1 MIASQVSSG
10 ASIYMSQLP
19 NKIQSPFDQSP
30 FGLAPMEGV
39 SDWSFR
45 LWMAQAGAPCV
56 MSTPFLRATDTFPKQ
71 LPHDFAPELAGL
83 GANYALIPQVM
94 ASRPEDFV
102 RSARYFLDAGADFVD
117 LNCGCPSP
125 NPVSGGAGSSLLKD
139 SDGFLRFIESIAAAL
154 PARAF
159 SVKMRTGFHDPG
171 QFLTMIEGL
180 RDFPLRQLTIHGRT
194 RSDRYDNES
203 RWDLIE
209 AAQKRLPYPV
219 VASGDI
225 VSHASWQ
232 TKKAAHPG
240 IERVI
245 IGRGALRNP
254 WIFEELRQEKAVR
267 ISSRALVYALASF
280 ARLTELADENAD
292 VLPSLIRDGLW
303 KQAAGCDED
312 RWKDLWLALRGNL
325 SPEPLEA
332 TCERFAFGRCKMIWN
347 SLRSSL
353 PELYFEPKLLR
364 SKTLSEFLRGIAAIE
379 DGEVTVQHQAAW
391 DWLYTSSKKKPE
403 PGGVQAP
410 AIPSQVLAAP

>member
-1 MIASQVSSG
+1 
-10 ASIYMSQLP
+10 MSQAP
-19 NKIQSPFDQSP
+19 NKSRSPFDQSP

-45 LWMAQAGAPCV
+45 LWMAQAGAPHV

-71 LPHDFAPELAGL
+71 LPNDFAPELTGL

-125 NPVSGGAGSSLLKD
+125 NPVSGGAGSSLLKE
-139 SDGFLRFIESIAAAL
+139 SEGFLRFLETIASAL
-154 PARAF
+154 PAGAF

-171 QFLTMIEGL
+171 QFFTMIDGL
-180 RDFPLRQLTIHGRT
+180 RDLPLRQLTIHGRT

-209 AAQKRLPYPV
+209 AAQSRLPYPV

-225 VSHASWQ
+225 VSHASWLK
-232 TKKAAHPG
+232 KKAAHPV

-254 WIFEELRQEKAVR
+254 WIFEELRQQKEVR

-280 ARLTELADENAD
+280 ARLTELADENTE
-292 VLPSLIRDGLW
+292 VLPSLIREGLW
-303 KQAAGCDED
+303 NNAAGSDEG
-312 RWKDLWLALRGNL
+312 RWRDLWSALRGDL
-325 SPEPLEA
+325 SPEPLDA
-332 TCERFAFGRCKMIWN
+332 VCERFAFGRCKMIWN

-364 SKTLSEFLRGIAAIE
+364 SKTLSDFLRGIAAID
-379 DGEVTVQHQAAW
+379 DGEMTIRHQAAW

-403 PGGVQAP
+403 TADDQYPPALPVPGTGGAVT
-410 AIPSQVLAAP
+410 